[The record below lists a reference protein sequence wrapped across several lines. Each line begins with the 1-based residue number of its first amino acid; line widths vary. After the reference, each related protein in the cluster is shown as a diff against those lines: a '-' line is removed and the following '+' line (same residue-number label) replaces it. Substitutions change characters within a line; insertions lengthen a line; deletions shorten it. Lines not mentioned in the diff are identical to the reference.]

1 MYKCKIRA
9 YNLLSSVI
17 SALHTLSQLIPVA
30 SPQTEYFRPVLH
42 VWARVSCTSVRQRVR
57 GRPSSEAISLAC
69 ATLTLCDLAF
79 RSP

>member
-1 MYKCKIRA
+1 MSKCKIRA

-30 SPQTEYFRPVLH
+30 SPQQSIFGPFCTCG
-42 VWARVSCTSVRQRVR
+42 RVSCTSVRQRVR
-57 GRPSSEAISLAC
+57 GRPSSEAVSLAC